1 MVPSLVSVIRDKLY
15 KQGQQKKKKKE
26 REKKKQTAFRK
37 GKVWCGFNFIM
48 YPQKVIG
55 FCS

>member
-15 KQGQQKKKKKE
+15 KQGHQKKKKKKA
-26 REKKKQTAFRK
+26 RKKAAFRK
-37 GKVWCGFNFIM
+37 GKVWCGFNFMM
-48 YPQKVIG
+48 YPHTVIG